1 MKNFYIP
8 LILLILGGRLT
19 AQPVSDNNGLTI
31 TGNIVPSLTISSYS
45 VPAHNNRLLVACTLN
60 ASNAAAPTLT
70 FGGDAMAL
78 AISRTN
84 TSGLRVAMF
93 VLALGNSGTAT
104 TGNIVATGT
113 SLLQLGASS
122 YSNVDQVTPTN
133 GGVSSAITNGSASS
147 DILSVTSSS
156 NDLVCDCIGAF
167 STGLTNMTSSQTEI
181 FQSNASSP
189 NTRLGMSTKT
199 GAPSVN
205 MGWSINGDFTGGTLS
220 HVGVNI
226 RSFVLPVELTY
237 FKGQAIKG
245 GNQLLWQTAT
255 ELNTHGFF
263 IQRSKDGIK
272 WQDVTF
278 ISGKGYSTSL
288 NNYTWLDPTP
298 SIGLNYYRLKQV
310 DIDGSFTYSPVIF
323 INDNKSQKLFIYP
336 NPSSDVL
343 NYHYDDPSQIKL
355 IQLYDA
361 TGKLLIETKNI
372 NGQLSLLKLPAGLYL
387 FIMQTVNGNF
397 QQRIIKQ

>member
-1 MKNFYIP
+1 MGSH
-8 LILLILGGRLT
+8 LI
-19 AQPVSDNNGLTI
+19 AQPISDNNGLTT
-31 TGNIVPSLTISSYS
+31 TGNIVTTLTISNFS
-45 VPAHNNRLLVACTLN
+45 VPANNNRLLVACTLN

-70 FGGDAMAL
+70 FGGNAMAS

-84 TSGLRVAMF
+84 TSGLRASMF

-104 TGNIVATGT
+104 SGNVVATGT
-113 SLLQLGASS
+113 SLLQLGTSS
-122 YSNVDQVTPTN
+122 YSNVNQTTPTN
-133 GGVSSAITNGSASS
+133 NGVSSVITNGSASS

-167 STGLTNMTSSQTEI
+167 SSGLTNMTASQTQI

-189 NTRLGMSTKT
+189 NTRLAMSTKT
-199 GAPSVN
+199 GASSVN
-205 MGWSINGDFTGGTLS
+205 MGWSINGDFTGGTSS

-263 IQRSKDGIK
+263 IQRSKDGVI

-278 ISGKGYSTSL
+278 VSAKGYSATI
-288 NNYTWLDPTP
+288 NNYSWLDKAS

-310 DIDGSFTYSPVIF
+310 DMDGGFNYSPI
-323 INDNKSQKLFIYP
+323 ILISDNKTHVLSLYP
-336 NPSSDVL
+336 NPSPDVL
-343 NYHYDDPSQIKL
+343 YYQYDDPSQITL
-355 IQLYDA
+355 VQLYDA
-361 TGKLLIETKNI
+361 TGKLLQETTSI
-372 NGQLSLLKLPAGLYL
+372 NGQLSLQDLPLGLYL
-387 FIMQTVNGNF
+387 FVLQTENGNL
-397 QQRIIKQ
+397 QKRIVKQ